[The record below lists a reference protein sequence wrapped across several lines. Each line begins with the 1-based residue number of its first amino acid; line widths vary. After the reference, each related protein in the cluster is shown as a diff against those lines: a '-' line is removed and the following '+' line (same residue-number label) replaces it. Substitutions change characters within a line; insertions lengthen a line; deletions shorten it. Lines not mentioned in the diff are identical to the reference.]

1 MINVFI
7 VDDHDI
13 VREGMKR
20 VLESQSDMEVVGE
33 ASNGND
39 VMKGISETNC
49 NVLLLDLNIPG
60 RQGAVLIKEIRK
72 TKPKVKT
79 LIISSNPEDKF
90 VLPLLRAG
98 AMGYIS
104 KNADLNE
111 LLTAIRKV
119 NNKGKYLSTNLAE
132 DLAFDVLIEDIQ
144 IPRKLSE
151 LESKILLLI
160 AKGKEYN
167 DIADELAISLGSVAV
182 VRRKIMGKLNLKNN
196 VQLAHYAL
204 KNNII
209 RN

>member
-1 MINVFI
+1 
-7 VDDHDI
+7 
-13 VREGMKR
+13 MKR

>member
-196 VQLAHYAL
+196 VQLTHYAL
-204 KNNII
+204 KNNLIH
-209 RN
+209 N

>member
-20 VLESQSDMEVVGE
+20 VLEYESDMEAVGE

-39 VMKGISETNC
+39 VIRGISETNC

-60 RQGAVLIKEIRK
+60 RQGVVLIKEIRK
-72 TKPKVKT
+72 MKPKVKI

-111 LLTAIRKV
+111 LVTAIRKV
-119 NNKGKYLSTNLAE
+119 HNKSKYLSTNLAE

-151 LESKILLLI
+151 QESKILCLI

>member
-13 VREGMKR
+13 VLEGLKR
-20 VLESQSDMEVVGE
+20 VLEAETDMQVIGE
-33 ASNGND
+33 ASHGDD
-39 VMKGISETNC
+39 VIDGITATSC
-49 NVLLLDLNIPG
+49 DVLLLDLNIPG
-60 RQGAVLIKEIRK
+60 RQGVALIKEIKKKR
-72 TKPKVKT
+72 PKIRI

-98 AMGYIS
+98 AVGYIS
-104 KNADLNE
+104 KSAGLDQLVF
-111 LLTAIRKV
+111 AIRKIYSI
-119 NNKGKYLSTNLAE
+119 GKYLSTNLAE

-151 LESKILLLI
+151 QESKILCLI

-167 DIADELAISLGSVAV
+167 DIADELAISLGSIAV
-182 VRRKIMGKLNLKNN
+182 VRRKIMEKLNLKNN

-209 RN
+209 RK

>member
-20 VLESQSDMEVVGE
+20 VLEYESDMEVVGE

-39 VMKGISETNC
+39 VIRGISETNC

-60 RQGAVLIKEIRK
+60 RQGVVLIKEIRK
-72 TKPKVKT
+72 MKPKVKI

-111 LLTAIRKV
+111 LVTAIRKV
-119 NNKGKYLSTNLAE
+119 HNKSKYLSTNLAE

-151 LESKILLLI
+151 QESKILCLI